1 MFHVL
6 RHKVKLPVFPK
17 LAKES
22 FVLFAW
28 LKG

>member
-6 RHKVKLPVFPK
+6 RHKVKLQVYIQT
-17 LAKES
+17 KES
-22 FVLFAW
+22 FILFAW